1 MADFTAVLYSCQQRD
16 SLTVGFKNSL
26 SLARHAH
33 AFGAYQRIQGYNS
46 EPIAIGHS
54 KFAELV

>member
-1 MADFTAVLYSCQQRD
+1 MADFSALLYSCQQRD

-26 SLARHAH
+26 YLARQAH
-33 AFGAYQRIQGYNS
+33 AFGAYQRIQGYSS
-46 EPIAIGHS
+46 EPIEIGHP